1 MHGSRAACKSLPRGL
16 TPPGAVPEIHEDI
29 AELAR
34 RVRRLAEAQ
43 EEPSR
48 ILEQERE
55 RHS

>member
-29 AELAR
+29 VELAR

>member
-1 MHGSRAACKSLPRGL
+1 MQK
-16 TPPGAVPEIHEDI
+16 PPEKPGPAPGGETVPKIHEDI
-29 AELAR
+29 VELAR
-34 RVRRLAEAQ
+34 RVRRPAEAH

>member
-1 MHGSRAACKSLPRGL
+1 MQK
-16 TPPGAVPEIHEDI
+16 PPERLDPAGGAVPEIHEDI
-29 AELAR
+29 VELAR

-43 EEPSR
+43 EEPGR